1 MEISVKKTASIWF
14 VQVWLVLDS
23 DTIQIYGDCQYGF
36 TPLNSTWDKSN
47 GAFEEKIVDYFLEF
61 RRKLKTDK
69 LADI

>member
-23 DTIQIYGDCQYGF
+23 DTIQIYGGCQYGF
-36 TPLNSTWDKSN
+36 TPLNSTEDKSN
-47 GAFEEKIVDYFLEF
+47 GAFEEQIVDYGLEF
-61 RRKLKTDK
+61 CSKLKTDK